1 MKKLLREQLEAVAG
15 DEGVRA
21 VVLAAQGPAFCV
33 GQDLGEHAV
42 ELRRR
47 GPGAFDTVDEDYSPI
62 VQLLAT
68 MPKPVVA
75 AVKGACVGAGLGLA
89 LACDLRVV
97 AEDARMATAFTAIG
111 LTCDSGLSRTLVE
124 AVGLS
129 RARELVLSGRA
140 FTAAEAERWGV
151 SLEIVPVDR
160 VDERAESLAADLA
173 AGPTAAYAESKVLL
187 AAAAAGDLRSAL
199 ANESAAQHRLGATE
213 DHAHAVE
220 AFLAKRTVTFRGY

>member
-1 MKKLLREQLEAVAG
+1 
-15 DEGVRA
+15 
-21 VVLAAQGPAFCV
+21 
-33 GQDLGEHAV
+33 
-42 ELRRR
+42 
-47 GPGAFDTVDEDYSPI
+47 
-62 VQLLAT
+62 
-68 MPKPVVA
+68 
-75 AVKGACVGAGLGLA
+75 
-89 LACDLRVV
+89 
-97 AEDARMATAFTAIG
+97 MATAFTAIG

-151 SLEIVPVDR
+151 SLEIVPVER
-160 VDERAESLAADLA
+160 VDERAESLATDLA

-213 DHAHAVE
+213 DHAYAVE
-220 AFLAKRTVTFRGY
+220 AFLAKRTVTFRGH